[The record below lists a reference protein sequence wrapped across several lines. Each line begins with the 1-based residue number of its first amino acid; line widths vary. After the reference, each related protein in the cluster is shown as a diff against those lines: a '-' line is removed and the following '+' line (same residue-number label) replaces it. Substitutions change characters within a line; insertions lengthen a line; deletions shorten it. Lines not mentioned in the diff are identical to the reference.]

1 MKSDSVCRAVRCA
14 LPKSETGP
22 ARIARLGA
30 VDIDKLAD
38 DALLRNEQVASI
50 LNVPLSTFHL
60 LRKRPDF
67 VHPVHIGCR
76 TRWRWVTLK
85 AWMRG
90 QEQGGEA

>member
-1 MKSDSVCRAVRCA
+1 MKSNAIRRAVRCA

-67 VHPVHIGCR
+67 VRPVHIGCR
-76 TRWRWVTLK
+76 TRWRWATLR
-85 AWMRG
+85 AWIQA
-90 QEQGGEA
+90 QERMP